1 MFTTTIRR
9 SSTRKKGFE
18 TELTQK
24 QKFYLYLFNV
34 CPSIEIIHILWN
46 LYKTDIDK
54 TILDYHV
61 SITPF
66 KPHPCGNDC
75 IFHPI
80 GGFIDP
86 DIFLDYYTPRENYL
100 TSLQMIG
107 HSDFI
112 CQYTRKK
119 EVLEQS
125 NNYFD
130 ALINEEKLKLTKL
143 NKVKV
148 LEMVIKY
155 LSETKYSRLTLT
167 IDQIMRYLQS
177 FFNMYKDMK
186 ILKAHSLGV
195 DSEFQLCRFE

>member
-1 MFTTTIRR
+1 MFTTAIRR
-9 SSTRKKGFE
+9 SSTGEEGFE

-46 LYKTDIDK
+46 IYKRDIDK
-54 TILDYHV
+54 SILDYHKEI
-61 SITPF
+61 SPF

-75 IFHPI
+75 LFHPVA
-80 GGFIDP
+80 GFIDP
-86 DIFLDYYTPRENYL
+86 DIFMEYYVPRENYL
-100 TSLQMIG
+100 SCISMVG

-112 CQYTRKK
+112 CQYPRKK
-119 EVLEQS
+119 EELELYV
-125 NNYFD
+125 NYFD

-186 ILKAHSLGV
+186 ILRAHSLGV

>member
-1 MFTTTIRR
+1 MFTTAIRR
-9 SSTRKKGFE
+9 SSTGEEGFE
-18 TELTQK
+18 KELTQK
-24 QKFYLYLFNV
+24 QKFYLYLFGV

-46 LYKTDIDK
+46 IYKRDIEK
-54 TILDYHV
+54 SIVDYHV

-75 IFHPI
+75 IFHPVA
-80 GGFIDP
+80 GFIDP

-107 HSDFI
+107 HPDFI

-125 NNYFD
+125 NNYFET
-130 ALINEEKLKLTKL
+130 LINEEKIKLTKL

-155 LSETKYSRLTLT
+155 LSKTKYSRLTLT

-195 DSEFQLCRFE
+195 DKEFQLCRFE